1 MAEKEIKATDKAG
14 FDFTKLNTLSVV
26 SLATSVTGFGALA
39 GVITGHIALSQI
51 KKSNEG
57 GRPLAIAGLVV
68 GYAFIGF
75 GIAATVA
82 RIVLAAKHGVPY
94 GDDMM
99 GGFGNMDDNRGGMV
113 PNFGDQD
120 GGRGGMMGDQGG
132 MWGGPDGGNQLP
144 PVDPNQQLPVPTPA
158 TSN

>member
-1 MAEKEIKATDKAG
+1 MAEKEIKATEKAG

-57 GRPLAIAGLVV
+57 GRPMAIAGLVV
-68 GYAFIGF
+68 GYAFIGLA
-75 GIAATVA
+75 IAGTVA
-82 RIVLAAKHGVPY
+82 RVFLAARHGVPY

-99 GGFGNMDDNRGGMV
+99 GPQFQLDGQGGMTGT
-113 PNFGDQD
+113 FGPSDQH
-120 GGRGGMMGDQGG
+120 GGMMGDQGG
-132 MWGGPDGGNQLP
+132 MWGGPDANGGVDGNQLP
-144 PVDPNQQLPVPTPA
+144 PVDQATPTPA
-158 TSN
+158 AK

>member
-1 MAEKEIKATDKAG
+1 MAEKEIKATEKAG

-57 GRPLAIAGLVV
+57 GRPMAIAGLVV
-68 GYAFIGF
+68 GYAFIGL
-75 GIAATVA
+75 GIAATAA
-82 RIVLAAKHGVPY
+82 RVIMAAKYGMHF

-99 GGFGNMDDNRGGMV
+99 GPQYREDEH
-113 PNFGDQD
+113 
-120 GGRGGMMGDQGG
+120 GG
-132 MWGGPDGGNQLP
+132 MWGGFGDQEYNDDRGGMMHGGPGDSDNGAPYLGPPDEQI
-144 PVDPNQQLPVPTPA
+144 VPTPA
-158 TSN
+158 VK

>member
-1 MAEKEIKATDKAG
+1 MAEKEIKATEKAG

-68 GYAFIGF
+68 GYALIGLAIVGSVVRF
-75 GIAATVA
+75 AIAA
-82 RIVLAAKHGVPY
+82 RYGMHF

-99 GGFGNMDDNRGGMV
+99 EPQYREN
-113 PNFGDQD
+113 QH
-120 GGRGGMMGDQGG
+120 GG
-132 MWGGPDGGNQLP
+132 MWGGFGDQE
-144 PVDPNQQLPVPTPA
+144 DK
-158 TSN
+158 

>member
-1 MAEKEIKATDKAG
+1 MAEKEIKATEKAG

-57 GRPLAIAGLVV
+57 GRPMAIAGLVV
-68 GYAFIGF
+68 GYAFIGL

-82 RIVLAAKHGVPY
+82 RVVMGAKYGMHF

-99 GGFGNMDDNRGGMV
+99 GGFGNIEE
-113 PNFGDQD
+113 
-120 GGRGGMMGDQGG
+120 RGGMMGGFGDHDGDRGGMMDDRGG
-132 MWGGPDGGNQLP
+132 MWVGPGGENPDDSQLP
-144 PVDPNQQLPVPTPA
+144 PIDQPVLTPEVK
-158 TSN
+158 

>member
-1 MAEKEIKATDKAG
+1 MAEKEIKATEKAG

-57 GRPLAIAGLVV
+57 GRPMAIAGLVV
-68 GYAFIGF
+68 GYAFIGL

-99 GGFGNMDDNRGGMV
+99 GPQFQMDDRMGGFGDHD
-113 PNFGDQD
+113 GD
-120 GGRGGMMGDQGG
+120 RGGMMHDGDIHVG
-132 MWGGPDGGNQLP
+132 MCSDCEGNMAP
-144 PVDPNQQLPVPTPA
+144 PVDPQQELPVPTPA
-158 TSN
+158 VK

>member
-1 MAEKEIKATDKAG
+1 MAEKEIKATEKAG

-57 GRPLAIAGLVV
+57 GRPMAIAGLVV
-68 GYAFIGF
+68 GYAFIGL

-82 RIVLAAKHGVPY
+82 RVVMAGKYGMHF

-99 GGFGNMDDNRGGMV
+99 GPQFQLDDRGGMGV
-113 PNFGDQD
+113 FGDHD
-120 GGRGGMMGDQGG
+120 GQRGGMMDDQGG
-132 MWGGPDGGNQLP
+132 MWGGPDANGGVDGNQLP
-144 PVDPNQQLPVPTPA
+144 PVDQVSPTPA
-158 TSN
+158 AK

>member
-1 MAEKEIKATDKAG
+1 MAEKEIKATEKAG

-57 GRPLAIAGLVV
+57 GRPMAIAGLVV
-68 GYAFIGF
+68 GYAFIGL

-82 RIVLAAKHGVPY
+82 RIFLAAKHGVPY

-99 GGFGNMDDNRGGMV
+99 GPQFQLDDRMGGFGDHD
-113 PNFGDQD
+113 GD
-120 GGRGGMMGDQGG
+120 RGGMMNDRDDHGG

-144 PVDPNQQLPVPTPA
+144 PVEPQQELPAPA
-158 TSN
+158 PSN

>member
-1 MAEKEIKATDKAG
+1 MAEKEIKATEKAG

-57 GRPLAIAGLVV
+57 GRPMAIAGLVV
-68 GYAFIGF
+68 GYAFIGL

-82 RIVLAAKHGVPY
+82 RVVMAAKYGMHF

-99 GGFGNMDDNRGGMV
+99 GPQFQLDDRMGGFGDHD
-113 PNFGDQD
+113 GD
-120 GGRGGMMGDQGG
+120 RGGMMNDRDDHGG

-144 PVDPNQQLPVPTPA
+144 PVDPNQQLPVPSPA

>member
-1 MAEKEIKATDKAG
+1 MAEKEIKATEKAG

-57 GRPLAIAGLVV
+57 GRPMAIAGLVV
-68 GYAFIGF
+68 GYAFIGL

-82 RIVLAAKHGVPY
+82 RVVLAVKHGVPY

-99 GGFGNMDDNRGGMV
+99 GPQFQMDERMGGFGEHD
-113 PNFGDQD
+113 GD
-120 GGRGGMMGDQGG
+120 RGGMMNDRDDHGG

-144 PVDPNQQLPVPTPA
+144 PVEPQQELPAPA
-158 TSN
+158 PSN

>member
-1 MAEKEIKATDKAG
+1 MAEKEIKATEKAG

-57 GRPLAIAGLVV
+57 GRPMAIAGLVV
-68 GYAFIGF
+68 GYAFIGL

-82 RIVLAAKHGVPY
+82 RIFLAAKHGVPY

-99 GGFGNMDDNRGGMV
+99 GPQFQMDERMGGFGEHD
-113 PNFGDQD
+113 GD
-120 GGRGGMMGDQGG
+120 RGGMMNDRDDHGG

-144 PVDPNQQLPVPTPA
+144 PVEPQQELPAPA
-158 TSN
+158 PSN

>member
-1 MAEKEIKATDKAG
+1 MAEKEIKATEKAG

-57 GRPLAIAGLVV
+57 GRPMAIAGLAVGYAFLGLAIAG
-68 GYAFIGF
+68 
-75 GIAATVA
+75 TVA
-82 RIVLAAKHGVPY
+82 RVVMAGKYGMHF

-99 GGFGNMDDNRGGMV
+99 GPQFQLDDRGGMGG
-113 PNFGDQD
+113 FGDHD
-120 GGRGGMMGDQGG
+120 GQRGGMMDDQGG
-132 MWGGPDGGNQLP
+132 MWVGPGGENPDDSQLP
-144 PVDPNQQLPVPTPA
+144 PIDQPSPTPA
-158 TSN
+158 TK